1 MRQRTRSSCRNTH
14 PGRIT
19 IATCRAISSAIA
31 PTGQPESS
39 IAGHIGAA
47 LWVQE
52 RRPNREPLVP
62 ISPDRVGLAAVRNWR
77 EGPGAGLL
85 PHVIV
90 SGNWPIK
97 PESIHIS
104 SCLPA
109 GNKSKFG
116 SQRRTTMLAIRS
128 GIFLIQGLYEGVNPK
143 SSMNEYSS
151 GKHIIVQ

>member
-52 RRPNREPLVP
+52 RRANREPLLP
-62 ISPDRVGLAAVRNWR
+62 ISPDRVGLAAVRRVKGQEQACCPRNR
-77 EGPGAGLL
+77 YRATGR
-85 PHVIV
+85 
-90 SGNWPIK
+90 SG
-97 PESIHIS
+97 PESILIS

-116 SQRRTTMLAIRS
+116 SQRRTTMLAIPS
-128 GIFLIQGLYEGVNPK
+128 GRFLIQGLYEGVNPE

-151 GKHIIVQ
+151 RKHIIVQ